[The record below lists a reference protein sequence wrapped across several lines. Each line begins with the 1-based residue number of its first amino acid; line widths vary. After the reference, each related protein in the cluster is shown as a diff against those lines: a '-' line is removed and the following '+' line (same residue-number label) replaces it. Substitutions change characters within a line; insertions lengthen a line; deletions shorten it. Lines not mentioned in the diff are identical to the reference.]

1 MLGMHPEKS
10 KLTRRVPITLFMKLP
25 PGDPHNL
32 IPGWFSATW
41 SLETQVV
48 KPTHTEIRIRA
59 AGKGFHI
66 RRERGFP
73 RRGRRGESEERRV
86 HKSRG
91 RTHRSGGGQG

>member
-10 KLTRRVPITLFMKLP
+10 KLTRTVLIKSFMELP
-25 PGDPHNL
+25 PGDPYNL

-66 RRERGFP
+66 RREGGFP
-73 RRGRRGESEERRV
+73 RRGRREGSEERR
-86 HKSRG
+86 
-91 RTHRSGGGQG
+91 